1 MATAQSIFQGAPLL
15 ITMLSVPFLGEKVGW
30 RRGTAIIVGLI
41 GVLLIINPVNAKFDA
56 SLLLPVAAMTMFAFY
71 AVATRAVSKSDDAM
85 TSFFYTGVAG
95 AVALTFVGSFHLM
108 PIARGDWFWMAALC
122 ACGIASHYF
131 LIRAY
136 DILEAGE
143 VQPLTY
149 LQLVIGACIAVT
161 VFHEKLTW
169 NIIAGAMVVVA
180 AGLFS
185 VFRERQL
192 GRSKPPAIG

>member
-1 MATAQSIFQGAPLL
+1 M
-15 ITMLSVPFLGEKVGW
+15 V
-30 RRGTAIIVGLI
+30 
-41 GVLLIINPVNAKFDA
+41 
-56 SLLLPVAAMTMFAFY
+56 MFAVY

-85 TSFFYTGVAG
+85 TSFFYTGMAG
-95 AVALTFVGSFHLM
+95 AAALTFVGSFYLM
-108 PIARGDWFWMAALC
+108 PIARSDWFWMAALC

-161 VFHEKLTW
+161 VFHEQLTW
-169 NIIAGAMVVVA
+169 NIVAGALIVVG

-192 GRSKPPAIG
+192 GKSKPPALG